1 MKKVSLEDISKE
13 LGVSKT
19 LVSFVMNGR
28 AKEKRI
34 SEEMTEKVLAKAKEM
49 GYKANYLARAL
60 RTGKSNTLGLIM
72 ADISNAFFAKLA
84 RSIENEAN
92 EFGYNVIFGSSD
104 EDSIKSGKLI
114 EVFKNKKVDG
124 LIICPAMGDIKYIK
138 RLQKEKYPY
147 VLVDRYFADVKS
159 NVVVVNNQIGSYEIV
174 NDQVKQGKKKIAMVN
189 FNVGLINM
197 DDRFIGYKEALKAN
211 GLELDHSLVKNV
223 SFRGMENETELA
235 VKELLEQK
243 DRIDTI
249 YFSNNQLAFLG
260 LKYIIKNNKSVLDK
274 INICSFDSFAV
285 MDLMEIP
292 MVYGTQPIQELG
304 KHAVD
309 LIMKQI
315 DSDTIQPQE
324 VVLPISYSK
333 KMI

>member
-49 GYKANYLARAL
+49 GYMANYLARAL

-92 EFGYNVIFGSSD
+92 VYGYNVIFGSSD
-104 EDSIKSGKLI
+104 EDSMKSGKLI

-138 RLQKEKYPY
+138 RLQKENYPF
-147 VLVDRYFADVKS
+147 VLVDRYFTEVKS

-174 NDQVKQGKKKIAMVN
+174 NDQIKQGKKKIAMVN

-197 DDRFIGYKEALKAN
+197 DDRFAGYKEALEAN
-211 GLELDHSLVKNV
+211 GLELDQSLVKNV
-223 SFRGMENETELA
+223 SFKNMENETMLA
-235 VKELLEQK
+235 VKDLLEQK
-243 DRIDTI
+243 DTIDTI

-304 KHAVD
+304 KYAVD

-315 DSDTIQPQE
+315 DSATLQPQE